1 MVTDTAASPYA
12 VEEDLANLF
21 ATRNLDAT
29 GNLNA
34 ATRNPDA
41 ATRNPDA
48 ATGNLDATKYFEW
61 FISLKINLLLTQK
74 YLVRSFSR
82 SLAARKYLL

>member
-1 MVTDTAASPYA
+1 MVMVTDTAASPYA

-29 GNLNA
+29 GNLN
-34 ATRNPDA
+34 A